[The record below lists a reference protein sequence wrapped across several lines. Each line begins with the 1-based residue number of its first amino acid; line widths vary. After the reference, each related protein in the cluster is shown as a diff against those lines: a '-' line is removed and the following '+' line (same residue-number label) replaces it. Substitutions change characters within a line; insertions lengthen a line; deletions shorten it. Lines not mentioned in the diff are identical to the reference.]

1 VSDPVSWLL
10 IEPGWEVYGSDG
22 ERIGTV
28 DETVGDSTD
37 DIFNGLAIVSG
48 PFAKSRYV
56 PAEQVAGITDGR
68 VELRIPSDAA
78 DSLAEY
84 EEPPTTAEIL
94 PESASAFERVETASI
109 DPLRSRETDVPLL
122 RRIWVRLLDLFGG
135 RGR

>member
-28 DETVGDSTD
+28 DETLGDSTD

-48 PFAKSRYV
+48 LFAKSRYV
-56 PAEQVAGITDGR
+56 PAEQVAEITDGR
-68 VELRIPSDAA
+68 VELRIPSNAA

-94 PESASAFERVETASI
+94 PESASAFERAETASI

-122 RRIWVRLLDLFGG
+122 RRIWVRLLDLFAG
-135 RGR
+135 RSR

>member
-48 PFAKSRYV
+48 LFAKARYV
-56 PAEQVAGITDGR
+56 PAEQVGEITDGR
-68 VELRIPSDAA
+68 VELRIPSEAA
-78 DSLAEY
+78 DSLGEY

-94 PESASAFERVETASI
+94 PESASAFERAETATI

-122 RRIWVRLLDLFGG
+122 RRIWVRLLDLFG
-135 RGR
+135 R